1 MRKFCYSSAVA
12 AFLVLFLCAFAV
24 SDACSRSRSRSL
36 STISSRPQV
45 LNAQLVTLPQP
56 RSTINVQ
63 IQRNVVAPP
72 VVALPPPVVIPPPR
86 VEAVQV
92 PVTAVLAVQQQHKG
106 LLQRIF
112 GHLRASER
120 HTVRST
126 FRD

>member
-24 SDACSRSRSRSL
+24 SDACSRSRSRSR

-92 PVTAVLAVQQQHKG
+92 PVTAVLAIQQQHKG

-112 GHLRASER
+112 GHRPSER
-120 HTVRST
+120 HTVRSVI
-126 FRD
+126 RD

>member
-1 MRKFCYSSAVA
+1 MKKFCYSSAVA

-24 SDACSRSRSRSL
+24 SDACSRSRSRSR
-36 STISSRPQV
+36 STISSRVQV

-72 VVALPPPVVIPPPR
+72 VVTLPPPVVIPPPR

-112 GHLRASER
+112 GHRPSER
-120 HTVRST
+120 HTVRSVI
-126 FRD
+126 RD

>member
-1 MRKFCYSSAVA
+1 MSMRSFWYSSA

-24 SDACSRSRSRSL
+24 SDACSRSRSRSR

-45 LNAQLVTLPQP
+45 LNAQLVTQP

-72 VVALPPPVVIPPPR
+72 VVTLPPPVVIPPPPR

-92 PVTAVLAVQQQHKG
+92 PVTAVLAIQQQHKG

-112 GHLRASER
+112 GHRPAER
-120 HTVRST
+120 HTVRSVI
-126 FRD
+126 RD